1 MSGPQSLG
9 PGPRAADC
17 QRSYLLRTPS
27 QNRIGCAGAHVRP
40 AVFGAGSMSRRLS
53 ALVHFAGALTDYD
66 WMRWGS
72 CQAQSLWGPFR
83 GPQTWAADCQLWYT
97 LRTPSQIMIG
107 CAGAHVRPTFLGT
120 GSEGC
125 RLSALVHFADALTD
139 LIGCAGAHVRPAI
152 FGPCSAGRSLS
163 ALVHFVDALTDHDW
177 MRWEPCQAH
186 SLWALFRGPQ
196 TVSAG
201 HIEVYGALWRLMEFF
216 GYVCLYC

>member
-83 GPQTWAADCQLWYT
+83 GPQTWAADCQRWY
-97 LRTPSQIMIG
+97 I
-107 CAGAHVRPTFLGT
+107 
-120 GSEGC
+120 
-125 RLSALVHFADALTD
+125 HFGDALTD
-139 LIGCAGAHVRPAI
+139 Y
-152 FGPCSAGRSLS
+152 
-163 ALVHFVDALTDHDW
+163 DW
-177 MRWEPCQAH
+177 MRWGPCQAH
-186 SLWALFRGPQ
+186 ILRDRFRGLQTVSVGTLCGRPHRFDWMRWGPCQARNLWALFRGPQ
-196 TVSAG
+196 FVSAG
-201 HIEVYGALWRLMEFF
+201 TLCGRPHRS
-216 GYVCLYC
+216 